1 MGSTI
6 VMYLITLLPGDD
18 MLNKVSIKDIG
29 GKLVKDNAQYVLK
42 DNKFLNS
49 LVLSSTMLR
58 ANQQTNGHNHKGQ
71 EEIYFFISGQGTM
84 TIDDRS
90 FEVNEGDVVL
100 IPDGAFHKVS
110 NTGHLGL
117 YFVCVFN
124 GERYE

>member
-1 MGSTI
+1 
-6 VMYLITLLPGDD
+6 MYLITLLLGDD

>member
-1 MGSTI
+1 
-6 VMYLITLLPGDD
+6 MYLITLLLGDD

-84 TIDDRS
+84 TIDERS
-90 FEVNEGDVVL
+90 FEVNKGDVVL

>member
-1 MGSTI
+1 
-6 VMYLITLLPGDD
+6 

-84 TIDDRS
+84 TIDERS
-90 FEVNEGDVVL
+90 FEVNKGDVVL

>member
-6 VMYLITLLPGDD
+6 VMYLITLLLGDD

-84 TIDDRS
+84 TIDERS
-90 FEVNEGDVVL
+90 FEVNKGDVVL